1 MIRSGNECLIREKKH
16 TEKHLTTHFMLDK
29 IDDRFYFK
37 KHSKRP
43 ALKIV
48 ISEDGIAQHMEP
60 SDIMNRIV
68 IRNVVSPDVT

>member
-29 IDDRFYFK
+29 KDDRFYFK
-37 KHSKRP
+37 KHSQRP
-43 ALKIV
+43 ALKLV

>member
-1 MIRSGNECLIREKKH
+1 
-16 TEKHLTTHFMLDK
+16 MLDK
-29 IDDRFYFK
+29 KDDRFYFK

-68 IRNVVSPDVT
+68 IRNVVSLDVT